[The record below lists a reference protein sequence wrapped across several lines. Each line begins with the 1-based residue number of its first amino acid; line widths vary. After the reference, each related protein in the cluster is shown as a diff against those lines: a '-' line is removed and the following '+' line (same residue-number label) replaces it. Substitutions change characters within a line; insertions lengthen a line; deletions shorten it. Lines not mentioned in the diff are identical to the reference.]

1 MCVSVRVLCVLCV
14 GVGNRC
20 ACGGADVR
28 VMRAGVCMICAV
40 VC

>member
-1 MCVSVRVLCVLCV
+1 VLCV